1 MKEKLEDTDDRQ
13 NKKLHIHIA
22 EIPEEKKTGKS
33 NV

>member
-22 EIPEEKKTGKS
+22 EIPEEENKNRKK
-33 NV
+33 